1 MRISEKGLNL
11 IKAFEGL
18 RLEAYLCPAK
28 VWTIGYGHTGKVE
41 GLKIKKGLM
50 ISRRQ
55 ANELL
60 IDDLEKFE
68 KKVMKYNKKYQWT
81 QNEFD
86 SLVSFAFNVGSIE
99 QLTAL
104 GTRSKKTIADKLLLY
119 NKASGKVLTGLA
131 RRRELE
137 RALFLTK

>member
-60 IDDLEKFE
+60 IDDLEK
-68 KKVMKYNKKYQWT
+68 
-81 QNEFD
+81 
-86 SLVSFAFNVGSIE
+86 
-99 QLTAL
+99 
-104 GTRSKKTIADKLLLY
+104 
-119 NKASGKVLTGLA
+119 
-131 RRRELE
+131 
-137 RALFLTK
+137 

>member
-119 NKASGKVLTGLA
+119 NKGGGKVLTGLA